1 MIMKNLKKYF
11 SFEVQVLNFF
21 VCCLSKFGGSVL
33 SDVSTTW
40 RCLTTKMFGE
50 DFGLPIIRST
60 SIESDSQ
67 WSTWGSYL
75 SVNDACEAIYLYH
88 ADALRRGLESD
99 SVQSFW
105 LHQTSL
111 WWRQLICLPRF
122 CMFSLH
128 GFLMSSTLTGTN
140 YIETLRVQI
149 HANCRIRRIYFS
161 DRLYTEDELP
171 QEFKLFLPYS
181 GLFKLWKLSLI
192 YKRISC
198 TERWWARKLLSLL
211 RGLFI
216 LSYLNM
222 SSYYLLETL
231 WTKFW
236 YNQASNQVS

>member
-11 SFEVQVLNFF
+11 SFEVQVLKLF
-21 VCCLSKFGGSVL
+21 VCCLSKFGCSVL
-33 SDVSTTW
+33 SDVFTTW

-111 WWRQLICLPRF
+111 WYKLYRDTPCSDSRKLSNTSYLLFWSLIHWRWA
-122 CMFSLH
+122 
-128 GFLMSSTLTGTN
+128 ST
-140 YIETLRVQI
+140 RVQ
-149 HANCRIRRIYFS
+149 AF
-161 DRLYTEDELP
+161 P
-171 QEFKLFLPYS
+171 PYS
-181 GLFKLWKLSLI
+181 
-192 YKRISC
+192 
-198 TERWWARKLLSLL
+198 ERWWARKLLSLL

-236 YNQASNQVS
+236 YNQASKYHR